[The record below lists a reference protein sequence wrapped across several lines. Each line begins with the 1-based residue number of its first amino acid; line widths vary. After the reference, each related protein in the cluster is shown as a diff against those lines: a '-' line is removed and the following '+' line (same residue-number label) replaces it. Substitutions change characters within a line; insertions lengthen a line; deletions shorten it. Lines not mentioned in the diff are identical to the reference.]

1 MPVDLS
7 MIGLKGIAAGQ
18 DTLNSIAQREALQ
31 SQTAIQQGVFDREQ
45 ADLELQRSAVDKIK
59 NLMRGEHVDMDSGN
73 VSETDMSKFMMR
85 TGAELAAAGAP
96 DRGSKLMEAGLDL
109 RKKQGEIDKQAFD
122 QDKVKLDNIITA
134 ANYVANGVADVRND
148 SELQFFWDTLDP
160 AVAENIGAEKLE
172 VLKSVPYSPDWI
184 AAMKDQ
190 SMTAKEQAQLD
201 MLQQGQARSDRSEE
215 NTRIFREA
223 TLNIAKQRADAAD
236 RAQKAAEKA
245 GGNNISKAANSEERA
260 AVRSALAGA
269 YPDLGFAIESKE
281 DSLDLIAATN
291 DIVGEA
297 KQILADT
304 QGITFN
310 EAIQRA
316 MLRAKAAG
324 ELGHITVDKNLFKA
338 NETTRTYK
346 ARGRSP
352 DNALSMPIGDTT
364 EQVQPKL
371 IKGRYYNTPAG
382 TLKWNGSTFD

>member
-7 MIGLKGIAAGQ
+7 MVGLRGIEAGQ
-18 DTLNSIAQREALQ
+18 NTLSAIANREALQ
-31 SQTAIQQGVFDREQ
+31 SQTAIAQGTFDREQ
-45 ADLELQRSAVDKIK
+45 ADLELQRAAVAKIK
-59 NLMRGEHVDMDSGN
+59 GIMAGEGTDFSSGN
-73 VSETDMSKFMMR
+73 VSETDMSKFMLR
-85 TGAELAAAGAP
+85 TGAEIAAAGAP
-96 DRGSKLMEAGLDL
+96 ERGSKLMEAGLDL

-160 AVAENIGAEKLE
+160 AIAENIGPEKLE

-190 SMTAKEQAQLD
+190 SMTAKEQATLD
-201 MLQQGQARSDRSEE
+201 MAQQGQTRADRSEE

-236 RAQKAAEKA
+236 RRQAAVDKA
-245 GGNNISKAANSEERA
+245 GGVNISAPISPSERLTVESTLKNQLGGTFNSD
-260 AVRSALAGA
+260 AL
-269 YPDLGFAIESKE
+269 F
-281 DSLDLIAATN
+281 AATD
-291 DIVGEA
+291 DIAGEA
-297 KQILADT
+297 RRIVADT
-304 QGITFN
+304 QGITFP
-310 EAIQRA
+310 EAVQRA
-316 MLRAKAAG
+316 VMRAVNAG
-324 ELGHITVDKNLFKA
+324 ELGHLAEEEIEGKDVIT
-338 NETTRTYK
+338 RRYK
-346 ARGRSP
+346 PRGRTP
-352 DNALSMPIGDTT
+352 DNALSMPIGDTI